1 MQVIACRVLVSLFAV
16 GIASAGLAQEVAL
29 KVHHPLPTSSTAHQQ
44 VLTPWCEKLGRESKG
59 RLQCQIYPSMQLGG
73 SVPQLYDQVRDGVV
87 DVIWTIPGYAAGRF
101 PRSEVFELPFMI
113 RGAEGAS
120 RAVWDYVRQYAAEEF
135 GDVKPLAFH
144 VHAGGVFH
152 MVRKPIVRSADL
164 RGQKVRAPTRQTNR
178 LIAALGAT
186 PVGMPVPQV
195 AEALSKGVIDGALLP
210 YEVVPA
216 IKADE
221 LTRFH
226 SEPDPSQPVI
236 YTSVFILAMNKAK
249 YESLPAEL
257 KKVIDAN
264 SGIELSAQIGRIFA
278 DAEVA
283 NRKRIPADTINV
295 IPDEVVA
302 QWQAASQP
310 VVDAWIK
317 EISARGGDG
326 RALLESARRLLARY
340 SK

>member
-1 MQVIACRVLVSLFAV
+1 
-16 GIASAGLAQEVAL
+16 
-29 KVHHPLPTSSTAHQQ
+29 
-44 VLTPWCEKLGRESKG
+44 
-59 RLQCQIYPSMQLGG
+59 
-73 SVPQLYDQVRDGVV
+73 
-87 DVIWTIPGYAAGRF
+87 
-101 PRSEVFELPFMI
+101 
-113 RGAEGAS
+113 
-120 RAVWDYVRQYAAEEF
+120 
-135 GDVKPLAFH
+135 
-144 VHAGGVFH
+144 
-152 MVRKPIVRSADL
+152 L

-249 YESLPAEL
+249 YESLPAKL

>member
-1 MQVIACRVLVSLFAV
+1 MTGWRVLLALFLSAV
-16 GIASAGLAQEVAL
+16 RSAAWAQDFVL
-29 KVHHPLPTSSTAHQQ
+29 KVHHPLPTSSTAHQK
-44 VLTPWCEKLGRESKG
+44 VLTPWCERLGQQSGG
-59 RLQCQIYPSMQLGG
+59 RLRCQIYPSMQLGG
-73 SVPQLYDQVRDGVV
+73 SVPQLYDQAKDGVV

-113 RGAEGAS
+113 RDAEGAS
-120 RAVWDYVRQYAAEEF
+120 KAVWDYVQQHAREEF

-152 MVRKPIVRSADL
+152 MVRKPVVRGADL
-164 RGQKVRAPTRQTNR
+164 RGQKVRAPTRQTNK

-226 SEPDPSQPVI
+226 SEPDASQPVI

-249 YESLPAEL
+249 YDALPAEL

-264 SGIELSAQIGRIFA
+264 SGIELSAQIGRIFFE
-278 DAEVA
+278 AEVA
-283 NRKRIPADTINV
+283 NRKRIPRDSINV
-295 IPDEVVA
+295 IPNETIA
-302 QWQAASQP
+302 QWQAAAQP
-310 VVDAWIK
+310 VIDAWVT
-317 EISARGGDG
+317 EISAKGGDG
-326 RALLESARRLLARY
+326 RALLDDAKRLLAKY
-340 SK
+340 SR

>member
-1 MQVIACRVLVSLFAV
+1 MSACRALIAVLALAV
-16 GIASAGLAQEVAL
+16 APATRAQEVVL
-29 KVHHPLPTSSTAHQQ
+29 KLHHPLPTSSTAHQK
-44 VLTPWCEKLGRESKG
+44 VLTPWCEKLARESAD
-59 RLQCQIYPSMQLGG
+59 RLQCQIYPAMQLGG
-73 SVPQLYDQVRDGVV
+73 AVPQLYDQVKDGVV

-113 RGAEGAS
+113 RDAQGAS
-120 RAVWDYVRQYAAEEF
+120 RAAWDYVQQFAAEEF

-152 MVRKPIVRSADL
+152 MVRKPIVGVADL
-164 RGQKVRAPTRQTNR
+164 RGQKVRAPTRQTNK

-195 AEALSKGVIDGALLP
+195 PEALSKGVIDGALLP

-226 SEPDPSQPVI
+226 SEPHPSQPVI
-236 YTSVFILAMNKAK
+236 YTSVFILAMNKAR
-249 YESLPAEL
+249 YESLPADL
-257 KKVIDAN
+257 RKVIDAN
-264 SGIELSAQIGRIFA
+264 SGLELSGWIGRIFA
-278 DAEVA
+278 EAETA
-283 NRKRIPADTINV
+283 NRQRLPADSINV
-295 IPDEVVA
+295 IPDETIA
-302 QWQAASQP
+302 QWRRSAQP
-310 VVDAWIK
+310 VIDGWVR

-326 RALLESARRLLARY
+326 QALLESARRLLAKY
-340 SK
+340 SG